1 MQPQQPY
8 YSPPTPQAPQNSGQY
23 DFIVNNQAPRRGPN
37 QKTIILFVVG
47 AAALVVILA
56 WVILGLAFGGKGG
69 ATAPLVTLAQEQTEM
84 VRIAKLANQ
93 SNQLSSQDARN
104 FSRNTQLTLTSD
116 QSELVSFL
124 AKNGKKLNAKQ
135 LGAKQ
140 SATTDGALS
149 AASASGTYDSTLTS
163 ILQTQLKTYQSNLT
177 QAYNGASS
185 ASEKALLKAEFDHAT
200 LLYEQSNQRN

>member
-1 MQPQQPY
+1 M
-8 YSPPTPQAPQNSGQY
+8 SGGTQS
-23 DFIVNNQAPRRGPN
+23 RGPN

-56 WVILGLAFGGKGG
+56 LIIFSLAFGGKGG
-69 ATAPLVTLAQEQTEM
+69 STAPLVSLAQQQTEM
-84 VRIAKLANQ
+84 ARIAKLAND

-104 FSRNTQLTLTSD
+104 FSRTTQLTLTSD
-116 QSELVSFL
+116 KAELVSFL
-124 AKNGKKLNAKQ
+124 ARNGKKLNTKQ

-140 SATTDGALS
+140 SAATDSALS
-149 AASASGTYDSTLTS
+149 AAGASGTYDSTLTG

-185 ASEKALLKAEFDHAT
+185 ASEKALLKTEFTNAT
-200 LLYEQSNQRN
+200 LLLEQSSQRN